1 MLHEFALLC
10 FVILLSIRF
19 KPLSD
24 CDLHVNMHV
33 QSYQPAFSFFFSAF
47 FHSKFSLA
55 HCDISLCAGKS
66 EIKVVFS
73 FDELNPKTATRV
85 IKIKPS

>member
-1 MLHEFALLC
+1 MFNHINLPSGC
-10 FVILLSIRF
+10 
-19 KPLSD
+19 
-24 CDLHVNMHV
+24 
-33 QSYQPAFSFFFSAF
+33 FFFPLF
-47 FHSKFSLA
+47 FHSKFTLA

-85 IKIKPS
+85 IKIKYVVVKLSSNVKQDL